1 MSNSPLRKLGEK
13 RQVKK
18 PDRPES
24 RKSRAMEEKRGS
36 ILSDPDKI
44 KRMTPRQSLEREN
57 PQLKKMDD
65 TLESDGEY
73 FEDAWIS
80 VDAMLLFGVV

>member
-24 RKSRAMEEKRGS
+24 RVSRAMEEKRGS
-36 ILSDPDKI
+36 ILSDLEKN
-44 KRMTPRQSLEREN
+44 KRLTPR
-57 PQLKKMDD
+57 
-65 TLESDGEY
+65 
-73 FEDAWIS
+73 
-80 VDAMLLFGVV
+80 